1 MENILIQSHH
11 RKQAWNRCKF
21 KHWIH
26 YELRKRK
33 PRNNVDF
40 IFGESIHDALRL
52 YYANNRNIEFEKVSK
67 QFELRMMVDSDD
79 MVLNSQINNWT
90 NNGKTILS
98 RYYQKTKDVETFK
111 VLDTERS
118 FHLCIRDN
126 GHIICDSRDIPED
139 AFTVIAGKVDLI
151 VDTSDGIYVVDHKT
165 TNQSQEDFME
175 QFSIDEQLL
184 DYSIWGRWMYGD
196 DFKGVMVNGINKK
209 VSSQETIFRR
219 WFGFT
224 DEEIDYVIGT
234 YLDIAQEYYIL
245 RQQPHLMSQRQVQ
258 FDCSRCEELDVSLAY
273 RKGEDYEQLLE
284 LYYEEISYFDW
295 ESEI

>member
-1 MENILIQSHH
+1 
-11 RKQAWNRCKF
+11 
-21 KHWIH
+21 
-26 YELRKRK
+26 
-33 PRNNVDF
+33 
-40 IFGESIHDALRL
+40 
-52 YYANNRNIEFEKVSK
+52 
-67 QFELRMMVDSDD
+67 MMVDSDD